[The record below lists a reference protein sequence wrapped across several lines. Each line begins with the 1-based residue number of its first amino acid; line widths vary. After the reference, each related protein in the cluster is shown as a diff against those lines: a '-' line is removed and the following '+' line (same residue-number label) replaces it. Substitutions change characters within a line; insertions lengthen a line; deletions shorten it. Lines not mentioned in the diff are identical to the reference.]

1 MKVEGEK
8 KRKRRKKLR
17 IDRKGTFSS
26 CVLEKGWKMIKV
38 TEKKR

>member
-8 KRKRRKKLR
+8 KRKREEKKLR

-26 CVLEKGWKMIKV
+26 CVLEKMGKYDKSY
-38 TEKKR
+38 